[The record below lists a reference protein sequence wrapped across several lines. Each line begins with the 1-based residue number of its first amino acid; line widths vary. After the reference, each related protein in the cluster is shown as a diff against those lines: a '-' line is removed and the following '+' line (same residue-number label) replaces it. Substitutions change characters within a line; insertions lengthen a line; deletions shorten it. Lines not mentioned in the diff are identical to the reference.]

1 VCLKLKKTDLINSH
15 QAGKS
20 MIMIMIMI
28 VLRLNIFLFDLI
40 NSHQAEEMIDYI
52 LVGTGF

>member
-20 MIMIMIMI
+20 MIMIMI
-28 VLRLNIFLFDLI
+28 VLRLNIFLFDLKKS
-40 NSHQAEEMIDYI
+40 NVSV
-52 LVGTGF
+52 LNNN

>member
-1 VCLKLKKTDLINSH
+1 LKLKKTDLINSH

-28 VLRLNIFLFDLI
+28 VLRLNIFLFDLKKS
-40 NSHQAEEMIDYI
+40 NVSV
-52 LVGTGF
+52 LNNN